1 MEKQKLPE
9 ITNTKYHKIVKLL
22 CIGVQI
28 GTILYLLYIW
38 NGLPDMIPTHY
49 NGAGEIDGYGGRWTI
64 WISPVF
70 MVLMYQFLSL
80 IERHPRWWNTAVTIT
95 KENCERVYGTLKNII
110 VSFKFVITVI
120 FAYMSI
126 WTTTGLNLGKW
137 FLPAVL
143 ILSLASI
150 IVPNIFS
157 KKNF

>member
-1 MEKQKLPE
+1 MEKR
-9 ITNTKYHKIVKLL
+9 NKIVKLL

-126 WTTTGLNLGKW
+126 WTTTGLNLRKW

-150 IVPNIFS
+150 IVSNIFS